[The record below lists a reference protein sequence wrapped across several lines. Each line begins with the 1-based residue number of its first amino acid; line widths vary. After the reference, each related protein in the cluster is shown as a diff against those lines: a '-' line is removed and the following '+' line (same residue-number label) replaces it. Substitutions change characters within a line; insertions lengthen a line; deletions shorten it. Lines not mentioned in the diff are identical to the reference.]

1 MSEVDGGDPATAL
14 TPPNSGD
21 IERQGEILDMFKN
34 GPVVADTQSVYDAIG
49 GRPRLSW
56 SPVTDG
62 GGSRS
67 SSDRGSDQAGFHFDL
82 GGALAKLGGSDEPA
96 AQPARAEPVTGPAA
110 APAGPPPAPAAP
122 PAPPPPVA
130 PVAATPPPPPAP
142 AAPPAAPPAPPAPP
156 SSPVQPLPV
165 RSERP
170 VEPLPARQ
178 PLAQPEA
185 FSPSESLLQEAH
197 EPLPRRGERGPEPV
211 TPPATTITREQVP
224 SSYVS
229 ARRSV
234 FDDSSPSSGPLLPS
248 TARTAPP
255 ESVPIPGPVTPFQTG
270 NQPIVPPAGALSL
283 PTLPAA
289 KPMASPH
296 TAPAIDSAPSAPDM
310 VALRS
315 AQLKASRQQRQGKL
329 FGRTLMILIVIGGL
343 IAGAL
348 VFGRDYLFPTTW
360 DPALTPIVDEIQT
373 QRGVEFEHTVG
384 LVEQVPGD
392 YALTIGRLVVGDD
405 WVGNVPVWR
414 ALGLT
419 NGDPTVDAV
428 APAIGSDRLAVYD
441 PDADRIYLS
450 AGADPVAAERD
461 LRVALEQAFA
471 AQRRPPEA
479 PADEPVPGFVGVSPI
494 DDIVD
499 DAVQSYIAD
508 RLAAGGQSSD
518 APAARPAGAGAPVLP
533 LPIEYELRAVEQL
546 GEPLLAAADVDP
558 ASVTFDT
565 PYPETLADGLDDR
578 PVPTASGALLDG
590 DSSLATPAALGT
602 DDWSLVWGARLP
614 ESNVDRL
621 VAVVAGDSY
630 RPIDRAGVTCVV
642 GVFETTS
649 PTDAQ
654 YVLSSMQAWV
664 AAAPAASQAVAT
676 LVSDTRVQLVTCDPG
691 PEASTAPQPGVVDA
705 LINRQLRRL

>member
-1 MSEVDGGDPATAL
+1 V
-14 TPPNSGD
+14 
-21 IERQGEILDMFKN
+21 
-34 GPVVADTQSVYDAIG
+34 
-49 GRPRLSW
+49 
-56 SPVTDG
+56 
-62 GGSRS
+62 
-67 SSDRGSDQAGFHFDL
+67 
-82 GGALAKLGGSDEPA
+82 
-96 AQPARAEPVTGPAA
+96 
-110 APAGPPPAPAAP
+110 
-122 PAPPPPVA
+122 
-130 PVAATPPPPPAP
+130 
-142 AAPPAAPPAPPAPP
+142 
-156 SSPVQPLPV
+156 
-165 RSERP
+165 
-170 VEPLPARQ
+170 
-178 PLAQPEA
+178 AQPES
-185 FSPSESLLQEAH
+185 FSPSESLLEVAH

-211 TPPATTITREQVP
+211 TPPATTNTREQA
-224 SSYVS
+224 SSAYVS

-234 FDDSSPSSGPLLPS
+234 FDDSSPSSGPLLPT
-248 TARTAPP
+248 TARTAHP
-255 ESVPIPGPVTPFQTG
+255 ESVPTPGPVTPFQTG
-270 NQPIVPPAGALSL
+270 SQPIIPPAGALSL
-283 PTLPAA
+283 PTLPPA

-329 FGRTLMILIVIGGL
+329 FGRTLMILLVLGGL
-343 IAGAL
+343 VAGAL

-384 LVEQVPGD
+384 LVEQAPGD

-419 NGDPTVDAV
+419 NGDPTVDGV

-450 AGADPVAAERD
+450 AGTDPVAAERD
-461 LRVALEQAFA
+461 LRIALEQAFA

-479 PADEPVPGFVGVSPI
+479 ATDEPVPGFVGVSPI

-499 DAVQSYIAD
+499 DAVQAYVAD
-508 RLAAGGQSSD
+508 RLAAGGQDSAAAV
-518 APAARPAGAGAPVLP
+518 APADSPAAVLP

-546 GEPLLAAADVDP
+546 GEPLLAAADIDP

-565 PYPETLADGLDDR
+565 PYPETLADALDDR
-578 PVPTASGALLDG
+578 PLPTASGALLDG

-614 ESNVDRL
+614 QSTVDRL

-642 GVFETTS
+642 AVFESTS

-654 YVLSSMQAWV
+654 YVLASMQAWV
-664 AAAPAASQAVAT
+664 AAAPPASQAVTT

-691 PEASTAPQPGVVDA
+691 AEASTAPQPGVVDG